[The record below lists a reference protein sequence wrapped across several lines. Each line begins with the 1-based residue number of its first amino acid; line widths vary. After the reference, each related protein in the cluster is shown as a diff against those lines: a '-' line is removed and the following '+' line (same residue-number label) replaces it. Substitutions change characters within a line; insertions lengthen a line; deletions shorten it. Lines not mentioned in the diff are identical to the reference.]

1 MNIKAVRVL
10 LKSKQKAL
18 AELMILK
25 PELTNEEYAK
35 EIGINPKTLYKWK
48 KTVEFN
54 EYLDELCKE
63 KFNDME
69 RLALEKLKAQLK
81 KGNWKAIEYVLNGLG
96 YKPEDKLD
104 IKNSGDINITITG
117 DEE

>member
-1 MNIKAVRVL
+1 ML
-10 LKSKQKAL
+10 LKPKQKAL

-25 PELTNEEYAK
+25 PDLTNEQLAA

-54 EYLDELCKE
+54 EYLNELCKE
-63 KFNDME
+63 KFSDME
-69 RLALEKLKAQLK
+69 RLALEKLAAQLK
-81 KGNWKAIEYVLNGLG
+81 KGKWQAIEYVLNGLG

-117 DEE
+117 EEID